1 MTLLLAPIWLTILVH
16 EFSVHKLVERLL
28 LEGISTC
35 THIWS

>member
-1 MTLLLAPIWLTILVH
+1 MTMSLAPIWLTIPVH

-35 THIWS
+35 VHIWS